1 MDGTDFDRLVK
12 FLSDSTTRR
21 DTGTRLVAAV
31 VAAVGLQSLQS
42 DETQAG
48 LRNRRRLRNKR
59 DHDNRKGKRKGPRN
73 QGDRPPGSGAPVVDC
88 SKSGM
93 QGKICNDTS
102 GGLPPR
108 RCCNGSCFPYQNC
121 VEAGKNTG
129 LLCEPND
136 DCRGA
141 DRLCCSGWG
150 ACDTPVQECVCALAQ
165 IGEGCSSDWDCSE
178 GVCICGVCR

>member
-1 MDGTDFDRLVK
+1 MDGAGFDRLVK
-12 FLSDSTTRR
+12 SLSDVTNRRGTMTRAIALAISAGALR
-21 DTGTRLVAAV
+21 ILEP
-31 VAAVGLQSLQS
+31 
-42 DETQAG
+42 DESQAG
-48 LRNRRRLRNKR
+48 LRQLRRVRNDR
-59 DHDNRKGKRKGPRN
+59 DRDNRKGKRKGNRN
-73 QGDRPPGSGAPVVDC
+73 QEDRPPRSWAPVVDC

-93 QGKICNDTS
+93 QGKICNDTA

-129 LLCEPND
+129 LFCEPND

-141 DRLCCSGWG
+141 DGLCCSGWG

-165 IGEGCSSDWDCSE
+165 IGEGCSTDWDCSE
-178 GVCICGVCR
+178 GVCVCGVCR